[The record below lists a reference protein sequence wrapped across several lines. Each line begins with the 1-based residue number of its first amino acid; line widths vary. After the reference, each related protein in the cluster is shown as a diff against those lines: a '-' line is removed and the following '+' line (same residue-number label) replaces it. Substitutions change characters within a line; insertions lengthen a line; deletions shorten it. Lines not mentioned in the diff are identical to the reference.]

1 MYNLLCKSSKK
12 LKEVCFTIKYFL
24 NGAQKSSIQ
33 NKVKQLRLQSF
44 FEGEQEERARVGREI
59 HDSIGGMLLTMTRR
73 LEIYKSK
80 QKSNE
85 QAEEIDEIISMIRST
100 TKELRNTVHN
110 LIPEAITLQ
119 GLEETIDNFC
129 KEVSK
134 GKEIEIQLYI
144 NGDWS
149 SVNQTI
155 SFNVFRIVQEAVH
168 NIVKH
173 SGASIAAIN
182 IVLSDGDVKVIIEDN
197 GKGMEK
203 LVPTKGNGLR
213 NISWRV
219 ASLKGVM
226 SIESAKGK
234 GTIVHIS
241 IPYKKVF

>member
-1 MYNLLCKSSKK
+1 VRFS
-12 LKEVCFTIKYFL
+12 IKYFL
-24 NGAQKSSIQ
+24 NGAQKTSIQ
-33 NKVKQLRLQSF
+33 HKAQQVHLQSF

-59 HDSIGGMLLTMTRR
+59 HDSIGAMLLTMTRR
-73 LEIYKSK
+73 LEVYKSK
-80 QKSNE
+80 QQSDQ
-85 QAEEIDEIISMIRST
+85 QAEEIDEIISMIRAT

-134 GKEIEIQLYI
+134 GKGLEIQLYI
-144 NGDWS
+144 NGDWA

-173 SGASIAAIN
+173 SAATIAAIN
-182 IVLSDGDVKVIIEDN
+182 IVLSEGDVKIIIEDN
-197 GKGMEK
+197 GRGMEK
-203 LVPTKGNGLR
+203 QDNNKGNGLR

-219 ASLKGVM
+219 ASLKGIM

-234 GTIVHIS
+234 GTIIHIS
-241 IPYKKVF
+241 IPYKNLY

>member
-1 MYNLLCKSSKK
+1 MRFS
-12 LKEVCFTIKYFL
+12 IKYFL
-24 NGAQKSSIQ
+24 NSAQKSGIQ
-33 NKVKQLRLQSF
+33 NKVKQLKLQSF

-59 HDSIGGMLLTMTRR
+59 HDSIGAMLLTMTRR
-73 LEIYKSK
+73 LETYKSK
-80 QKSNE
+80 HHAQEQIEDINE
-85 QAEEIDEIISMIRST
+85 ILTMIRATS
-100 TKELRNTVHN
+100 KELRNTVHN

-144 NGDWS
+144 NGDWT

-155 SFNVFRIVQEAVH
+155 SFNVFRIVQESVH

-173 SGASIAAIN
+173 SAATIAAIN
-182 IVLSDGDVKVIIEDN
+182 IVLSEGDVKIIIEDN
-197 GKGMEK
+197 GRGIEK
-203 LVPTKGNGLR
+203 QVSNKGNGLR

-219 ASLKGVM
+219 ASLKGTM

-234 GTIVHIS
+234 GTIIHIA
-241 IPYKKVF
+241 IPYKKLF